1 MCALVTGVQT
11 CALPISDAAATQHQ
25 KLASLSGDAFD
36 TAYVKNEV
44 AYHATVNGALAD
56 TLIPSADNAELKA
69 LLETGLTLFREHH
82 AHAEQLAGTLDCPCP
97 GSPFSQ
103 RGRVSPFSRLPPPS
117 APRHLPTSKDLRVGN
132 EGVSPCNTR

>member
-1 MCALVTGVQT
+1 MPPSFPTRRSSDLAKQALDKSRDADVRAFAESMVRDHAAVNDKALALVKKLGVTPEANPTSQ
-11 CALPISDAAATQHQ
+11 ALTDAAATQHQ

-69 LLETGLTLFREHH
+69 LLETGLTLFREIGR
-82 AHAEQLAGTLDCPCP
+82 AH
-97 GSPFSQ
+97 
-103 RGRVSPFSRLPPPS
+103 V
-117 APRHLPTSKDLRVGN
+117 
-132 EGVSPCNTR
+132 